1 MEFDPVEAMRV
12 AAELDSL
19 ADRLDADLRSGAPAR
34 AVAAPGLDEVSQR
47 AADTL
52 QQVSASFDTAADSGV
67 LELRRLAATLR
78 SQSRELSLMDSAN
91 AAELGAT
98 A

>member
-12 AAELDSL
+12 ATELDSL
-19 ADRLDADLRSGAPAR
+19 ADRLEAELRSGAPAR
-34 AVAAPGLDEVSQR
+34 AVAAPGLDEVSLR
-47 AADTL
+47 AAATL
-52 QQVSASFDTAADSGV
+52 QEVSGSFDTSADSGI
-67 LELRRLAATLR
+67 LELRRLAASLR

-91 AAELGAT
+91 AADLGAM